1 MEVQFLYIAPTGN
14 IGGLV
19 DLKGNMTLCEIWIRN
34 DVGWYTLLQ
43 KCSLYGGEELLIRE
57 RIPPSHCPNND
68 AVPYLGPSKV
78 KATTKNL

>member
-1 MEVQFLYIAPTGN
+1 M
-14 IGGLV
+14 
-19 DLKGNMTLCEIWIRN
+19 KGNMTLCEIWIRN

-43 KCSLYGGEELLIRE
+43 KCSLYGGEEL
-57 RIPPSHCPNND
+57 PHWGKAPSLCPNNE